1 MQIIKKILSGDIS
14 NSALTNL
21 GLAFLRVFSGIAL
34 ALQHGIMKFPPSER
48 FIQMTGNLGFPFP
61 SFFAWAAASSEFI
74 GGLLLVVG
82 FLTRPAA
89 FLILV
94 TMYVAAF
101 VRNAGQPF
109 AQQELAVLYGVI
121 VLFFLLAGPGRF
133 SLDAVLYKKIK

>member
-1 MQIIKKILSGDIS
+1 
-14 NSALTNL
+14 
-21 GLAFLRVFSGIAL
+21 
-34 ALQHGIMKFPPSER
+34 
-48 FIQMTGNLGFPFP
+48 
-61 SFFAWAAASSEFI
+61 
-74 GGLLLVVG
+74 LLLVVG